1 MKRVLSGIQP
11 TGDIHIGNL
20 LGALKN
26 WVKIG
31 NQLGKDALYCIV
43 DYHSITIPYDDDE
56 LAQRT
61 IEGALVNM
69 AVGLDPNR
77 VTLFVQSHVP
87 EHTELAWVLTT
98 RTPVGDLERMTQY
111 KDKVA
116 QHHSALAGL
125 LQYPMLMAADILLYK
140 ADTVPVGDDQ
150 VQHLELAR
158 EAARRFNGRFGFTF
172 PEPQAF
178 IDPTAARVRGLDNS
192 GKMSK
197 SKGNTIGVLEPLP
210 AIWDKIRVAPTD
222 PARVRRNDPGN
233 PHICLIFHYHTLF
246 SDAATTAMVEVECGR
261 AGIGCV
267 ECKKFLMNGL
277 RRELEP
283 VQERAAFLH
292 AHPGEVTDALV
303 EGADQARRIAGATM
317 QEVRDRIGLLPR
329 SARPADR
336 VLYPKPERRLNP
348 EGDEPDDLAPRG
360 A

>member
-1 MKRVLSGIQP
+1 MQRVLSGIQP
-11 TGDIHIGNL
+11 TGDIHIGNY

-31 NQLGKDALYCIV
+31 NQLGKNALYCVV
-43 DYHSITIPYDDDE
+43 DYHAITIAHDE
-56 LAQRT
+56 DTLAQRT
-61 IEGALVNM
+61 VEGALVNM

-87 EHTELAWVLTT
+87 EHTELTWVLTN

-150 VQHLELAR
+150 TQHLELAR

-178 IDPTAARVRGLDNS
+178 IDRNAARVRGLDNA

-197 SKGNTIGVLEPLP
+197 SKGNTIGVLEDFNS
-210 AIWDKIRVAPTD
+210 IWEKIRVAPTD
-222 PARVRRNDPGN
+222 PARVRRQDPGN
-233 PHICLIFHYHTLF
+233 PFICLIHHYHTLF
-246 SDAATTAMVEVECGR
+246 SERPTVEMVEVECAR

-267 ECKKFLMNGL
+267 ECKKFLMTGL

-283 VQERAAFLH
+283 VQERAAYLH
-292 AHPGEVTDALV
+292 GHLNEVTDALV
-303 EGADQARRIAGATM
+303 EGAAQARAIASATM
-317 QEVRDRIGLLPR
+317 QEVRDRIGLLPV
-329 SARPADR
+329 SARVEDR
-336 VLYPKPERRLNP
+336 VLYPKPERRAGG
-348 EGDEPDDLAPRG
+348 EDEAQEEEAPAG